1 MTEADGSGRFP
12 RLRVFA
18 GPNGSGKSTLKR
30 HLPDEWL
37 GAYVNADDMEQTLRE
52 TGVLPLAPFG
62 ITATAHELTQF
73 LRTST
78 LLAKAGL
85 QAQADHIRLEAGCIC
100 LGPVAV
106 NSYVA
111 SVLADFIRH
120 RLLAAGA
127 SFTFETVMSSPDKVA
142 FLHKAQQAG
151 FKTYLYY
158 VATEDPAI
166 NIARVQ
172 HRVATGGH
180 PVPDDK
186 VISRYGRSLEL
197 LSDAVSFT
205 SRAYIFD
212 NSGHEQVWIVEVT
225 QGVELELKANVMPYW
240 VKTALWDKFSAD

>member
-1 MTEADGSGRFP
+1 MAIRFHTLTLTALAAATLVACGGGDALNSKPTYLGTISEKAYDGSTDD
-12 RLRVFA
+12 LLTA
-18 GPNGSGKSTLKR
+18 G
-30 HLPDEWL
+30 L
-37 GAYVNADDMEQTLRE
+37 GAT
-52 TGVLPLAPFG
+52 
-62 ITATAHELTQF
+62 
-73 LRTST
+73 
-78 LLAKAGL
+78 GL
-85 QAQADHIRLEAGCIC
+85 QAAVADPLRLEAGCIC

-212 NSGHEQVWIVEVT
+212 NSGHEQVWIAEVT